1 MTGLEIALFVLAVVF
16 IVISFFITANN
27 EKVDN
32 NKAKAANV
40 PDTKELQALSV
51 RIINDVN
58 KQAETVLQES
68 EESMEKLSNEK
79 IMAIDEYSGQVVEK
93 IETNHREVVF
103 LYQLLQ
109 DKEEE
114 LKATASKLDSARI
127 KCEQLLRTIES
138 ENASAAI
145 EAQAQAELDNRMRSA
160 QTMQSAAG
168 DINKPAKNS
177 GRNTAENIQP
187 LTVGFKDNTAGVD
200 EITEVGKNT
209 VFGQNTEPEKPA
221 EPKKSASTAKRTG
234 NPYMSKTKIEK
245 PDLNDETGI
254 TEKNKE
260 IIALYKKKKSVLE
273 ISKLLGMGQGE
284 VRLII
289 DLYCKN

>member
-32 NKAKAANV
+32 NMAKAANV

>member
-160 QTMQSAAG
+160 QTMQPAAG
-168 DINKPAKNS
+168 DINKPAKNT